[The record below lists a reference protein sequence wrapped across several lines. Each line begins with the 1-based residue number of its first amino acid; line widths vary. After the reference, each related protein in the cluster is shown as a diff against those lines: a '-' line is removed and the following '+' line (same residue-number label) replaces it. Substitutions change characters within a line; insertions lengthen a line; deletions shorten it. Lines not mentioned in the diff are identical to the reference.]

1 MRNQLITLAVAI
13 AASSVA
19 GAQNVPNGVPAS
31 PPVTTP
37 PNSVPATPPLTTPPG
52 NQTAAPGQTQT
63 TPGQSQTSPG
73 EASDITPADTGQTP
87 SGQTVPSA
95 DNESAPVA
103 AATAADVKAGVS
115 VYDQKGALV
124 GKIDS
129 VGKDGAVVSTGKV
142 RVAIPVSSFAK
153 SEKGLVIS
161 MSKAELN
168 AEAKGTAKTTTK
180 SLKRGKS
187 AK

>member
-1 MRNQLITLAVAI
+1 MRNQMITLAVAI

-19 GAQNVPNGVPAS
+19 GAQTVPNGVPATPS
-31 PPVTTP
+31 NTAPPS
-37 PNSVPATPPLTTPPG
+37 SVPATPPITTPPSS
-52 NQTAAPGQTQT
+52 QTVAPGQTQT

-73 EASDITPADTGQTP
+73 EASDVTPAQTGQTP

-95 DNESAPVA
+95 DAPVA
-103 AATAADVKAGVS
+103 AATSADVKSGVS
-115 VYDQKGALV
+115 VYDQKGDLV

-129 VGKDGAVVSTGKV
+129 VGKDGPVLSTGKV

-161 MSKAELN
+161 SSKAELD
-168 AEAKGTAKTTTK
+168 AQAKATAKPSK
-180 SLKRGKS
+180 SGKS
-187 AK
+187 TK